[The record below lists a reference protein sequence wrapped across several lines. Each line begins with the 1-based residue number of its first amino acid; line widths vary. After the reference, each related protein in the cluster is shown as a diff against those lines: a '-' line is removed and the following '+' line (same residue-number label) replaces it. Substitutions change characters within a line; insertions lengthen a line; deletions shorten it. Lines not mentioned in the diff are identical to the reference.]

1 MSAAAPPTTPRPRLR
16 VPQSL
21 ERLAARPS
29 PLVLAIAVGVALTAI
44 SLYLRTRALDAG
56 FWIDEALAVGVGSHD
71 LTDIPSVLKLDG
83 SPPLYYALLH
93 GWMQMFGSTE
103 SATHWLSVVFAVL
116 MVPVA
121 LWAGRTLFGPTA
133 GWAAA
138 ALTAIN
144 PFLTYYAQET
154 RMYTLLALLGLL
166 VAATFLKAFVDRD
179 RRFLAPFGLALAAI
193 IYTHNWGLF
202 LGVGTVAG
210 LALLL
215 NWAAPGER
223 RPLLKDA
230 LLAYGLAGLLFLPW
244 VPTLL
249 FQARHT
255 GAPWAEQPD
264 FQALRMSLG
273 QVFGGPT
280 PAIALLLV
288 AGSGIVALVRDRKD
302 RRTTVLLLITV
313 TAVVLAW
320 LASQI
325 NPAFSTRYFAAFVGP
340 MLLLA
345 GAGLTQAGRLGLVCF
360 LLIVTFW
367 LTPRTGALESKSNA
381 RSVAASIQTIV
392 TSGDIVVSTQPEAL
406 PLVAYYLPQGVR
418 YGTTLGPAFQP
429 GRDVGVFDWRDAL
442 DRLRAAKPRP
452 TINRIVRTMKPGQ
465 ELVLV
470 EPILRTAKWGAP
482 WTSLVRKRTVQ
493 WERRLSADRRVRR
506 EAVVPVFGF
515 DPIPRG
521 IRAVVYR
528 RVG

>member
-1 MSAAAPPTTPRPRLR
+1 MSTAAPPSPRARLR
-16 VPQSL
+16 VPAAL

-29 PLVLAIAVGVALTAI
+29 PVALAIAGGIALTLL

-56 FWIDEALAVGVGSHD
+56 FWIDEALAVGVASND
-71 LTDIPSVLKLDG
+71 VTDIPSVLKLDG

-116 MVPVA
+116 TVPAA
-121 LWAGRTLFGPTA
+121 LWAGRTLFGSTA

-138 ALTAIN
+138 ALAAIN

-154 RMYTLLALLGLL
+154 RMYSLLALLGLL
-166 VAATFLKAFVDRD
+166 VAATFLRAFVDRD
-179 RRFLAPFGLALAAI
+179 RRFLAPFALALAAI
-193 IYTHNWGLF
+193 VYTHNWGLF

-210 LALLL
+210 LALLVR
-215 NWAAPGER
+215 WASPDER
-223 RPLLKDA
+223 RPLVKDA
-230 LLAYGLAGLLFLPW
+230 LLAYGGTGLLFLPW
-244 VPTLL
+244 LPTLL

-264 FQALRMSLG
+264 FQALRESLG
-273 QVFGGPT
+273 QVLGGPT

-288 AGSGIVALVRDRKD
+288 AGSGLVALVRDERD
-302 RRTTVLLLITV
+302 RRATVLLVMTV
-313 TAVVLAW
+313 SAVALAW

-340 MLLLA
+340 VLLLA
-345 GAGLTQAGRLGLVCF
+345 AAGLTRAGRLGLVSF
-360 LLIVTFW
+360 LIIVTFW
-367 LTPRTGALESKSNA
+367 FTTRETAVETKSNA

-392 TSGDIVVSTQPEAL
+392 TIGDVVVSTQPEAL

-418 YGTTLGPAFQP
+418 YATTLGSAFEPAQ
-429 GRDVGVFDWRDAL
+429 DVGVFDWRDAL
-442 DRLRAAKPRP
+442 DRLRDAKPRP
-452 TINRIVRTMKPGQ
+452 TINRIVKTMKPGQ

-470 EPILRTAKWGAP
+470 VPILRTAKWGAP

-493 WERRLSADRRVRR
+493 WERRLDADRRVRR

-515 DPIPRG
+515 DPVPRG

-528 RVG
+528 RVR

>member
-1 MSAAAPPTTPRPRLR
+1 MSTAAPPTPRARLR
-16 VPQSL
+16 VPPAL

-29 PLVLAIAVGVALTAI
+29 PFVPAVAGGIALTLL
-44 SLYLRTRALDAG
+44 SLHLRTRALDAG
-56 FWIDEALAVGVGSHD
+56 FWIDEALAVGVASND

-116 MVPVA
+116 TVPVA
-121 LWAGRTLFGPTA
+121 LWAGRTLFGRTA

-138 ALTAIN
+138 ALAAIN

-154 RMYTLLALLGLL
+154 RMYSLLALLGLL
-166 VAATFLKAFVDRD
+166 VAATFLKAFTDRD
-179 RRFLAPFGLALAAI
+179 RRFLAPFALSLAAI

-210 LALLL
+210 LALLVR
-215 NWAAPGER
+215 WAAPDAR
-223 RPLLKDA
+223 RPLVRDA
-230 LLAYGLAGLLFLPW
+230 LLAYGATGLLFLPW

-255 GAPWAEQPD
+255 GAPWAERPD
-264 FQALRMSLG
+264 FQALRESLG
-273 QVFGGPT
+273 QVLGGPT
-280 PAIALLLV
+280 PGIALLLV
-288 AGSGIVALVRDRKD
+288 AGSGIVGLVRDRHD
-302 RRTTVLLLITV
+302 RRATVLLAMTL
-313 TAVVLAW
+313 TAVALAW
-320 LASQI
+320 LASQV

-345 GAGLTQAGRLGLVCF
+345 AAGLTNAGRLGLVCF
-360 LLIVTFW
+360 LVVVTFW
-367 LTPRTGALESKSNA
+367 FTPRTAAIEHKSNA

-392 TSGDIVVSTQPEAL
+392 TTGDVVVSTQPEAL

-418 YGTTLGPAFQP
+418 YATTLGPAFQP
-429 GRDVGVFDWRDAL
+429 AQDVGVFDWRDAL
-442 DRLRAAKPRP
+442 DRLRDAKPRP
-452 TINRIVRTMKPGQ
+452 TVNRIVRTLKEGQ

-470 EPILRTAKWGAP
+470 EPILRTARWGAP

-493 WERRLSADRRVRR
+493 WERRLDADRRVRR